1 MPQMPTPDA
10 PGNHRRQEHLRTR
23 PGMRPLQPQGEMT
36 MDEHRSWV
44 IIDKNS
50 TQVIDRCDTLDQAE
64 RKAMMYKLAS
74 GKELEI
80 EKR

>member
-1 MPQMPTPDA
+1 
-10 PGNHRRQEHLRTR
+10 
-23 PGMRPLQPQGEMT
+23 